1 MTHFRGSPVAAL
13 GLAAGLCIA
22 GPSPAAGQS
31 APAVPATA
39 AAAIDYS
46 SADDGLSVTASRV
59 GRRDLL
65 KALARE
71 AAFRVLFAER
81 LPNDPVDY
89 SVTDQALN
97 AFVATL
103 LKDGGVDYVI
113 AGRGRS
119 HEGVR
124 LVVLAT
130 PGSGEALAALREV
143 EQEDRGAASAEAL
156 AKDAALAREQERDE
170 SRKTEDDLDELE
182 RSLLMEGER
191 VDPRV
196 DPLAQPP
203 VTFEVPGRPQP
214 FVPSETPV
222 IKVSPMPSSPLEA
235 PAAPAWR
242 QVTPAEVNAP
252 ARRTPAGVKPSEPR

>member
-1 MTHFRGSPVAAL
+1 MTPFRGSPVAAL
-13 GLAAGLCIA
+13 GVAVGLCVA
-22 GPSPAAGQS
+22 GGPPSAGQWSPPVPAASPATIA
-31 APAVPATA
+31 
-39 AAAIDYS
+39 YS
-46 SADDGLSVTASRV
+46 SADGELSVTASRV

-65 KALARE
+65 EAVARE

-81 LPNDPVDY
+81 LPNDPADY
-89 SVTDQALN
+89 SVTDQALD
-97 AFVATL
+97 AFVSTL

-113 AGRGRS
+113 AGRGQP
-119 HEGVR
+119 HGGVR

-143 EQEDRGAASAEAL
+143 EQEDRGAAFAEAL

-182 RSLLMEGER
+182 RSLQMEGER

-222 IKVSPMPSSPLEA
+222 VKPSQIPSSPLAA

-252 ARRTPAGVKPSEPR
+252 VRRPPVGVKPPGPR

>member
-13 GLAAGLCIA
+13 GIAVGLSVAGVCSAAA
-22 GPSPAAGQS
+22 QPSP
-31 APAVPATA
+31 PVPAAA

-46 SADDGLSVTASRV
+46 SADEGLSVIASGV

-65 KALARE
+65 EAVARE

-89 SVTDQALN
+89 SVTDQALH

-113 AGRGRS
+113 AGRGPS

-143 EQEDRGAASAEAL
+143 EQVDRGAAPAEAL
-156 AKDAALAREQERDE
+156 AKDTALAREQERDE

-214 FVPSETPV
+214 FVPSETPLV
-222 IKVSPMPSSPLEA
+222 KPSPIPSSPLEA

-252 ARRTPAGVKPSEPR
+252 VRRPPIGVKPSEPR